1 MTLKSKEFHAMRL
14 KAIKDRK
21 DRTFKR
27 TRAEFEILEDIDKAL
42 KTTSQVASKIFSW
55 LTKNSSYI

>member
-14 KAIKDRK
+14 KAIKDTK

-27 TRAEFEILEDIDKAL
+27 TRVEFEILEEIAKTL
-42 KTTSQVASKIFSW
+42 KTTSQVASMIFLR
-55 LTKNSSYI
+55 LTKNSSHI